1 MAWTTEV
8 KQGNLQ
14 HHAQL
19 EIRRP
24 KVEQESCTELAEG
37 VDPGDWTEPAF
48 RMGTMEEEGLC
59 RRPEDLNSWMG
70 LELVH
75 LRVGDLDP

>member
-19 EIRRP
+19 ETGRP
-24 KVEQESCTELAEG
+24 NVHLESCMELAEG
-37 VDPGDWTEPAF
+37 VDPGEWTEPAF
-48 RMGTMEEEGLC
+48 RMGTMEEEGL
-59 RRPEDLNSWMG
+59 RMRPEDLNS
-70 LELVH
+70 
-75 LRVGDLDP
+75 